1 MGTIVVVQ
9 TSTQQGNMK
18 SLLLLLTSA
27 LPHLSWGQGVKF
39 GDRSSNT
46 DVDQRFIFGLPS
58 STGNQ
63 FVDGALV
70 GAAAGVIG
78 GVVGKPIVDSVLG
91 GGGCNPNCCGRRK
104 RQTQFGE
111 NGDQKF
117 FLPTGNQ
124 QCCNGRRRRDAQEDP
139 DQKFLGGLFGGGSSQ
154 QNNCYNPN
162 PCGRRKRQAGEEE
175 VDTKLFG
182 LFGNNNVPNCQPFN
196 QNQGGFNQ
204 NQGGFNQGGFNQ
216 NQGGFNQGSNTFGR
230 KCQCSYQHGKTDQGF
245 EEAKCRR
252 RENGTGQ
259 YWCYTTSDSNCSD
272 AKPSRQHPNNPW
284 SYQACPQNNNGK

>member
-1 MGTIVVVQ
+1 MGTIAVVQ
-9 TSTQQGNMK
+9 ISTQPGNMK
-18 SLLLLLTSA
+18 SLVLLLTSA

-39 GDRSSNT
+39 GDSGSNT

-58 STGNQ
+58 PSTGNQ
-63 FVDGALV
+63 FVDGALL

-78 GVVGKPIVDSVLG
+78 GAVGKPIVDGVLG

-139 DQKFLGGLFGGGSSQ
+139 DQKFLGGLFGGGGSSN
-154 QNNCYNPN
+154 NNCYNPN
-162 PCGRRKRQAGEEE
+162 PCGRKKRQAGEED

-182 LFGNNNVPNCQPFN
+182 LFGNNNVPNY
-196 QNQGGFNQ
+196 
-204 NQGGFNQGGFNQ
+204 Q

-230 KCQCSYQHGKTDQGF
+230 KCQCSYRHGKTDKGF
-245 EEAKCRR
+245 EEAKCQR
-252 RENGTGQ
+252 REDGTRKF
-259 YWCYTTSDSNCSD
+259 WCYTTSDSNCSD

-284 SYQACPQNNNGK
+284 SYQACPQNNGK

>member
-1 MGTIVVVQ
+1 MGTVVVQ
-9 TSTQQGNMK
+9 ISTQPGNMK
-18 SLLLLLTSA
+18 SLVLLLTSA

-39 GDRSSNT
+39 GDSSSNT

-78 GVVGKPIVDSVLG
+78 GVVGKPIVDAVIG

-139 DQKFLGGLFGGGSSQ
+139 DQKFLGGLFGGGGSSN
-154 QNNCYNPN
+154 NNCYNPN
-162 PCGRRKRQAGEEE
+162 PCGRKKRQAGEED

-182 LFGNNNVPNCQPFN
+182 LFGNNNVPNCQ
-196 QNQGGFNQ
+196 

-216 NQGGFNQGSNTFGR
+216 GGFNQGGFNQGSNTFGR
-230 KCQCSYQHGKTDQGF
+230 KCQCSYRHGKTDNGF
-245 EEAKCRR
+245 EEAKCQR
-252 RENGTGQ
+252 REDGTRKF
-259 YWCYTTSDSNCSD
+259 WCYTTSDSNCSD

>member
-1 MGTIVVVQ
+1 MGSFYATTVVVQ
-9 TSTQQGNMK
+9 ISTQPGNMK
-18 SLLLLLTSA
+18 SLVLLLTSA
-27 LPHLSWGQGVKF
+27 LPHLSWGRGVKF
-39 GDRSSNT
+39 GDSSSNA

-78 GVVGKPIVDSVLG
+78 GVVGKPIVDGVLGG

-162 PCGRRKRQAGEEE
+162 PCGRKKRQAGEED

-196 QNQGGFNQ
+196 QNQGG
-204 NQGGFNQGGFNQ
+204 
-216 NQGGFNQGSNTFGR
+216 NTFGR
-230 KCQCSYQHGKTDQGF
+230 KCQCSYRHGKTDKGF
-245 EEAKCRR
+245 EEAKCQR
-252 RENGTGQ
+252 RENGTGK

>member
-1 MGTIVVVQ
+1 MGTQ
-9 TSTQQGNMK
+9 SLSRSRHNQGTMK
-18 SLLLLLTSA
+18 SLVLLLTSA

-39 GDRSSNT
+39 GDSSSST

-78 GVVGKPIVDSVLG
+78 GVVGKPIVDGVLG

-124 QCCNGRRRRDAQEDP
+124 QCCNGRRKQPTEQLLQP
-139 DQKFLGGLFGGGSSQ
+139 K
-154 QNNCYNPN
+154 PVW
-162 PCGRRKRQAGEEE
+162 KEEE
-175 VDTKLFG
+175 TSRGGRGRHKALWFVWKQQRAKLSAI
-182 LFGNNNVPNCQPFN
+182 QP
-196 QNQGGFNQ
+196 
-204 NQGGFNQGGFNQ
+204 
-216 NQGGFNQGSNTFGR
+216 
-230 KCQCSYQHGKTDQGF
+230 
-245 EEAKCRR
+245 EPRR
-252 RENGTGQ
+252 I
-259 YWCYTTSDSNCSD
+259 
-272 AKPSRQHPNNPW
+272 
-284 SYQACPQNNNGK
+284 